1 MKGIKT
7 FWIWVL
13 LIFFALF
20 LLSSNLGKKRSWNP
34 AEQVI
39 VEIVAPFQK
48 IIKKTVQAV
57 DELWL
62 KYFGLINT
70 RNENLRMKKEIDALK
85 IENSR
90 FRELLAT
97 HQRLQSLLQFKKTI
111 NQPVLAAQVIGR
123 DPTGWFES
131 VIIDKGKRSG
141 LKVNMPVV
149 NAQGVVGR
157 LVSVSGNYAKVLLII
172 DQNSAVDCIIQRSRD
187 NGIVKG
193 LSLKVCELDY
203 VLKANDV
210 IVGDMVV
217 TSGLGRV
224 FPKGVPVGKVIEVVD
239 MPGDLFR
246 GIKVSPMVDFS
257 KLEELLVHLI
267 RVGFAV
273 LTFSLVTGLVFIED
287 LFGQHLAH
295 KTILSIF
302 AWLIFALLL
311 WGRWKRGWRG
321 QVAVRMTLAGI
332 AVLLLSYFGSK
343 LVLEVILERSWHI

>member
-34 AEQVI
+34 SEQLI
-39 VEIVAPFQK
+39 VNIIAPFQNF
-48 IIKKTVQAV
+48 IIKTVQATE
-57 DELWL
+57 DLWL
-62 KYFGLINT
+62 KYFALIAT

-97 HQRLQSLLQFKKTI
+97 HQRLKNLLQFKETI

-131 VIIDKGKRSG
+131 VIIDKGKKSG

-172 DQNSAVDCIIQRSRD
+172 DQNSAIDCIIQRSRD

-193 LSLKVCELDY
+193 LSSKVCELDY
-203 VLKANDV
+203 VLKTSDV
-210 IVGDMVV
+210 IAGDMVV

-224 FPKGVPVGKVIEVVD
+224 FPKGVPVGKVIEVMD
-239 MPGDLFR
+239 MPGELFKN
-246 GIKVSPMVDFS
+246 IKVSPMVDFS
-257 KLEELLVHLI
+257 KLEELLVI
-267 RVGFAV
+267 IKEDP
-273 LTFSLVTGLVFIED
+273 LVSHMKEKG
-287 LFGQHLAH
+287 
-295 KTILSIF
+295 
-302 AWLIFALLL
+302 
-311 WGRWKRGWRG
+311 
-321 QVAVRMTLAGI
+321 
-332 AVLLLSYFGSK
+332 
-343 LVLEVILERSWHI
+343 